1 MARIAL
7 EFLGIHMLEPEEFLC
22 ALFRWNAG
30 ERVVPVW
37 MSRIDGARVVAHL
50 GGAQSRRPDTH
61 ELLIDVLA
69 EQGGLESAVVTSYH
83 EGVFILE
90 LTTGDGAVLDARM
103 SDALILADHFDVPIE
118 IEEEE
123 LNQVAVFVS
132 PEDLHHYVGVEG
144 TTPAGEAGDDL
155 GDAADQPDSA
165 SGDAQA
171 DADFSAMMQEL
182 GMTEEDFRALDPD
195 DLRVSGR
202 DSAGERPETTE
213 APGSD
218 DVQDND
224 VTPDEGGEEGAEG
237 S

>member
-1 MARIAL
+1 
-7 EFLGIHMLEPEEFLC
+7 MLEPEEFLC

-37 MSRIDGARVVAHL
+37 MSPIDGARVAAHL
-50 GGAQSRRPDTH
+50 AGAQSRRPDTH
-61 ELLIDVLA
+61 ELLIEVLN

-83 EGVFILE
+83 EGVFIVE
-90 LTTGDGAVLDARM
+90 LTTGDGAVLDSRM

-132 PEDLHHYVGVEG
+132 AEDLHHYVGVEE
-144 TTPAGEAGDDL
+144 TTPGGSTSENFDEASDG
-155 GDAADQPDSA
+155 PDSA

-171 DADFSAMMQEL
+171 DADFSAMMQQL
-182 GMTEEDFRALDPD
+182 GMTEDDFRALDPD
-195 DLRVSGR
+195 DFIEPGR
-202 DSAGERPETTE
+202 DSAGESSETSGNTGVGETE
-213 APGSD
+213 D
-218 DVQDND
+218 TD
-224 VTPDEGGEEGAEG
+224 VTRDEEDGEGNSG